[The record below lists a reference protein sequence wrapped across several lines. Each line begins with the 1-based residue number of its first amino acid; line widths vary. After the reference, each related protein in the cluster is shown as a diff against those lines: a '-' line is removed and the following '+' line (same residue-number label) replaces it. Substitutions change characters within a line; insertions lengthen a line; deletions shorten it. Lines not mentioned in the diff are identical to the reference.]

1 MVVLKNNTKKIYIL
15 AGLISIV
22 LYVAGVGTGYFVQ
35 GSTFGFVESEIGD
48 VKDEIS
54 IVEQELPLLSLRGD
68 GSCRILNTLSL
79 DVNDK
84 LNSILSSLVELERQG
99 VSGEAYDELLND
111 YTSLAVRGWILDRDI
126 KLNCQ
131 DESVSAM
138 YFFSVP
144 CEDCIEQGEIIDEM
158 RLKYG
163 EGFSVFVLNSD
174 IDQPAVKILTRSFN
188 ITETPAMI
196 IDSKPFLGKMSRD
209 SLDNLIC
216 TKLNDC

>member
-1 MVVLKNNTKKIYIL
+1 MKNNAKKIYIVAAL
-15 AGLISIV
+15 LSLV
-22 LYVAGVGTGYFVQ
+22 LYVAGVGTGYFIQ
-35 GSTFGFVESEIGD
+35 GDTFGFVQTEIGD

-54 IVEQELPLLSLRGD
+54 IVEQELPLLSLRGE

-99 VSGEAYDELLND
+99 VSGETYDELLND

-126 KLNCQ
+126 KQNCQ
-131 DESVSAM
+131 DDSVSAL

-144 CEDCIEQGEIIDEM
+144 CDECIDQGEIIGEM
-158 RLKYG
+158 RRKYG

-174 IDQPAVKILTRSFN
+174 TDQPAVKILTKSFN
-188 ITETPAMI
+188 ITETPSMI
-196 IDSKPFLGKMSRD
+196 IDSKPFIGKMSRD
-209 SLDNLIC
+209 TLDNLIC
-216 TKLNDC
+216 TKLNEC